1 MSPCHFCCRVSMTCV
16 CGQPFDANDGAIGQD
31 VLFDRVATIF
41 ISCKLG
47 LSNLVTGVRLSLI
60 LFVQL
65 RMVHLQSYDMFWH

>member
-1 MSPCHFCCRVSMTCV
+1 MHTSGVSMTCV
-16 CGQPFDANDGAIGQD
+16 CAQPFDANDGAIGQD

-65 RMVHLQSYDMFWH
+65 RMVICNLMI